1 MDEPLINRN
10 TEQGRVAASQEKS
23 YSTWNGCFMLSV
35 SILLF
40 PFIIGIIF
48 MKGLFTLQPNEAMVL
63 TLCGKYKGTVKE
75 SGFHWV
81 NPFLERREVSL
92 RSNNL
97 DGEVIKVNDKV
108 GNPIMIGAVV
118 VWRVKNTAKAIFDVN
133 DYFNFVKVQYES
145 AVRNLAVNYA
155 YEKTSEEEISLRSG
169 HQVVTNHLVQEL
181 HNRLDKAGI
190 DVEEARITTLSYAPE
205 IAGTMLRRQQADA
218 VIAAREKIVQ
228 GAVGIVGH
236 AINSLKDNNIANL
249 SQEERS
255 RLVSNLMIVLCSENT
270 VQPTLNTGS

>member
-1 MDEPLINRN
+1 MNQQLIHPNIG
-10 TEQGRVAASQEKS
+10 EERVPASQEKV
-23 YSTWNGCFMLSV
+23 YSTWNGCCMLFV

-40 PFIIGIIF
+40 PVIIGFIF
-48 MKGLFTLQPNEAMVL
+48 LLGLFTLQPNEAMVL

-75 SGFHWV
+75 SGYHWV
-81 NPFLERREVSL
+81 NPFLERRQVSL

-108 GNPIMIGAVV
+108 GNPIMIAAVV

-133 DYFNFVKVQYES
+133 DYFNFVRVQYES
-145 AVRNLAVNYA
+145 AVRNLAIHYA
-155 YEKTSEEEISLRSG
+155 YEKTSEGEISLRSG
-169 HQVVTNHLVQEL
+169 HQDVTNHLMQEL

-190 DVEEARITTLSYAPE
+190 DVEEARITTLSYSAE
-205 IAGTMLRRQQADA
+205 IAGAMLRRQQADA

-236 AINSLKDNNIANL
+236 AISSLRDNNIANL

-255 RLVSNLMIVLCSENT
+255 RLVSNLMVVLCSENS
-270 VQPTLNTGS
+270 VHPTLNTGS

>member
-1 MDEPLINRN
+1 MDLELTNRSIHN
-10 TEQGRVAASQEKS
+10 ERLLESEENS
-23 YSTWNGCFMLSV
+23 YSTWNGCCMLII

-40 PFIIGIIF
+40 PVIIGFIF
-48 MKGLFTLQPNEAMVL
+48 IQGLFTLQPNEAMVL

-75 SGFHWV
+75 SGYHWV
-81 NPFLERREVSL
+81 NPFLQRRQVSL

-97 DGEVIKVNDKV
+97 DGVVIKVNDKA
-108 GNPIMIGAVV
+108 GNPIMIAAVV

-145 AVRNLAVNYA
+145 AVRNLAIHYA
-155 YEKTSEEEISLRSG
+155 YEKTSEGEISLRSG
-169 HQVVTNHLVQEL
+169 HQDVTNHLVQEL
-181 HNRLDKAGI
+181 HNRLYKAGI

-205 IAGTMLRRQQADA
+205 IAEVMLRRQQADA

-236 AINSLKDNNIANL
+236 AVSSLRDNNIANL

-255 RLVSNLMIVLCSENT
+255 RLVSNLMVVLCSENS
-270 VQPTLNTGS
+270 VHPTLNTGS